1 MRSRRAS
8 PVKRSNPDSAPETN
22 ETQTGSLIPGEPVY
36 LVVGRLRRPHGL
48 QGEMLM
54 DVLTDFPERLVAGK
68 RLFIGDERLPMR
80 VAGVRWL
87 RDKLLI
93 TFEGFDLPEQVME
106 YRNWLVYVPVEE
118 LPELPEGNYYH
129 HQLIGLDVVNEA
141 GQEIGVLKRILETG
155 ANEVLVVTSPT
166 GEETLL
172 ADIPEVVLE
181 IDLPRRRMVVRMPEW
196 W

>member
-8 PVKRSNPDSAPETN
+8 PVNRNNLDSAPETN

-48 QGEMLM
+48 QGELLM
-54 DVLTDFPERLVAGK
+54 DVLTEFPERLVSGK
-68 RLFIGDERLPMR
+68 RLFIGEERLPVR
-80 VAGVRWL
+80 VERVRWL
-87 RDKLLI
+87 REKMLI
-93 TFEGFDLPEQVME
+93 AFEGYDLPAQVME
-106 YRNWLVYVPVEE
+106 FRNWLVYVPFEDIPA
-118 LPELPEGNYYH
+118 LPDGDYYH

-141 GQEIGVLKRILETG
+141 GKGIGVLKRILETG
-155 ANEVLVVTSPT
+155 ANDVLVVITPT

-172 ADIPEVVLE
+172 ADIPEVVLG
-181 IDLPRRRMVVRMPEW
+181 IDLPHRRMVVRIPEW